1 MQSHRCETCSSFL
14 TEYVLIWCVWNPA
27 GNLHALGVGGSH
39 SLPHILPEV
48 QCKRHKSWP
57 SWESRPGPPQYHKN
71 TSRYKK
77 DGYLFRPHAFPQI
90 LIVTLRAAFPNVIR
104 FCCCVAVIYLG
115 YCFCGWIVLGP
126 YHVKVP
132 PQPTHLACF
141 CLNLQYHYFKTLGI
155 SATKSIKHEL
165 SLFKQWWI
173 CGFVFFWKMCN
184 KTARKKTGTVFV
196 WKLVSWNGFG
206 FLLSSDLCPWCQSA
220 CSPWSTAMTCSWRS
234 QGCRRAARWC
244 GYSAKCTST
253 PSSPSSSTW
262 CCHSSSHSSQEP
274 MRPSR

>member
-1 MQSHRCETCSSFL
+1 MRTEFQNYDTSKWLLSEVNDQIVMQSHRCETSSSFL
-14 TEYVLIWCVWNPA
+14 TEHVLIWCVWHPA

-39 SLPHILPEV
+39 SLPHVLPEV
-48 QCKRHKSWP
+48 QCKQHKSWP

-132 PQPTHLACF
+132 PQLTHLACF
-141 CLNLQYHYFKTLGI
+141 CLNLQYHYFKKLGI
-155 SATKSIKHEL
+155 SATKS
-165 SLFKQWWI
+165 
-173 CGFVFFWKMCN
+173 
-184 KTARKKTGTVFV
+184 
-196 WKLVSWNGFG
+196 
-206 FLLSSDLCPWCQSA
+206 
-220 CSPWSTAMTCSWRS
+220 
-234 QGCRRAARWC
+234 
-244 GYSAKCTST
+244 
-253 PSSPSSSTW
+253 
-262 CCHSSSHSSQEP
+262 
-274 MRPSR
+274 

>member
-1 MQSHRCETCSSFL
+1 MLQQEYVHFFKENLDRKVSWSDRLEFINGWYILLIISDILTITGSIIKIGIESKVCHLKKRRFGYVRTEFQNYDTSKWLLSEVNDQVVMQSHRCETCSSFL
-14 TEYVLIWCVWNPA
+14 TEYVLIWCVRHPA

-48 QCKRHKSWP
+48 QCKWHKSWP
-57 SWESRPGPPQYHKN
+57 SWNSRPGPPQYHKN

-132 PQPTHLACF
+132 PQLTHLACF
-141 CLNLQYHYFKTLGI
+141 CLNLQCHYFKKLGI
-155 SATKSIKHEL
+155 SATKSENMSCP
-165 SLFKQWWI
+165 SLNN
-173 CGFVFFWKMCN
+173 GEFVDLFF
-184 KTARKKTGTVFV
+184 F
-196 WKLVSWNGFG
+196 F
-206 FLLSSDLCPWCQSA
+206 
-220 CSPWSTAMTCSWRS
+220 
-234 QGCRRAARWC
+234 
-244 GYSAKCTST
+244 
-253 PSSPSSSTW
+253 
-262 CCHSSSHSSQEP
+262 
-274 MRPSR
+274 